1 MRRRRRRPQRGEDEV
16 PAAEGSPEKGVLQ
29 EGRWPWVR
37 LLRLNQME
45 DRKLTMALA
54 RVVPVERWGEDILS
68 KREEGRE
75 SHEWQLCVCGGG
87 MCVCICIWYVCAMWY
102 MLCVLCVCGVVCAC
116 VMWYVCCA
124 CYVCVCA
131 CHGEHEARWPKEN
144 SRRQGGAPRVG
155 AKGAD

>member
-1 MRRRRRRPQRGEDEV
+1 
-16 PAAEGSPEKGVLQ
+16 
-29 EGRWPWVR
+29 
-37 LLRLNQME
+37 
-45 DRKLTMALA
+45 
-54 RVVPVERWGEDILS
+54 
-68 KREEGRE
+68 
-75 SHEWQLCVCGGG
+75 
-87 MCVCICIWYVCAMWY
+87 

-116 VMWYVCCA
+116 VMWYVCCV